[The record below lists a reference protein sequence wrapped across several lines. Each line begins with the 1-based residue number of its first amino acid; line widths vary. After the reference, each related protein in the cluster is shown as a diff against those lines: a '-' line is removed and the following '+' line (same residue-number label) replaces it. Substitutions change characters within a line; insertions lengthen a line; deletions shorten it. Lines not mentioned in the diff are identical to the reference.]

1 MYFRSGGAF
10 NSANCCTDHVIDSQL
25 SRPIKIHQ
33 LDMSSRQL
41 LALQWQLSAHN
52 YAAKADDFMYSR
64 EDIFKRNFHFKIMYI
79 YDGLVFWKGF
89 ADPYIL

>member
-1 MYFRSGGAF
+1 MCISEAEEP
-10 NSANCCTDHVIDSQL
+10 SIQPTVVTDHVIDSQL

-79 YDGLVFWKGF
+79 
-89 ADPYIL
+89 